1 MPDQK
6 RETYFAPPGRSTNKE
21 LEQDQLKLTDE
32 SLVQALMDAMPDLG
46 MILNCH
52 RQIIAVNEKLLKAF
66 DVEKPDAFIGKR
78 PGEAFG
84 CVNYGAGPDGCGTA
98 EKCSVCG
105 AVLAILTSQESHSPS
120 SGECRLTLDRDGAA
134 ALDIEAK
141 ATPIEVSG
149 SHFTVLALRD
159 ISDDKRRVVL
169 ERLFFHDISN
179 TVGGIRG
186 VVSLLAESDQLP
198 PSTEK
203 EYQQWLIMLS
213 DNLLEEISHQ
223 RRLFAAERGD
233 FIPSFE
239 KTDIKLLLEGVQQLY
254 NHHER
259 TPGRQVVLNPLT
271 ECSFRTDRAVLRRIV
286 GNMVLNALEASKR
299 GDTVSINAICAPDYL
314 LIEVSNPGEI
324 SPEAGLQIFSRSF
337 STKGET
343 GRGLGTYSIK
353 LFAEKYLKGTV
364 GFTSAG
370 GITTFYV
377 KLPKSD

>member
-1 MPDQK
+1 MPDLK
-6 RETYFAPPGRSTNKE
+6 PETFFAPHGRASSAE

-32 SLVQALMDAMPDLG
+32 SLVQALIDAMPDLG
-46 MILNCH
+46 MILNHH

-66 DVEKPDAFIGKR
+66 DVEKPDLFIGKR

-105 AVLAILTSQESHSPS
+105 AVLAILTSQESHAPS
-120 SGECRLTLDRDGAA
+120 SGECRLTLDRSGGS

-223 RRLFAAERGD
+223 RRLFAEERGD
-233 FIPSFE
+233 FVPSLE
-239 KTDIKLLLEGVQQLY
+239 DTDIKQLLEGVQQLY

-259 TPGRQVVLNPLT
+259 TPGRQVVLNQFHD
-271 ECSFRTDRAVLRRIV
+271 CSFRTDRAVLRRIV
-286 GNMVLNALEASKR
+286 GNMVLNALEASRK
-299 GDTVSINAICAPDYL
+299 GDTVTINATCTPDFL

-324 SPEAGLQIFSRSF
+324 SPDAGLQIFSRSF

-343 GRGLGTYSIK
+343 GRGLGTYSIR
-353 LFAEKYLKGTV
+353 LFAEKYLNGSV
-364 GFTSAG
+364 GFSSTAG
-370 GITTFYV
+370 LTTFFV
-377 KLPKSD
+377 KLPKPD